1 MIRLWLAIL
10 LCVLTGGC
18 ANGTLFGNLQP
29 RQVDIWSDPIFAQE
43 KARLT
48 YNSEVLSRVEPFVG
62 KTEADLYVVLR
73 PETDIF
79 PTALNNDPGDLLTY
93 TIMTR
98 GEGNTADPGVFALD
112 SSTYNLLLKDYLG
125 DRVIQ
130 VNRLC
135 DAYFRRLD
143 GIAGGADFGQSAL
156 NTIGD
161 YSSVIMG
168 LTGSP
173 AKALAVLA
181 GTQAALNETVDAATV
196 LLLLSPAPSTVRG
209 LVDARQRRL
218 LSEANSDVLRRPT
231 HQNIESLVQSYAL
244 ACTPV
249 GIRAII
255 NDAVTERTRAEDP
268 DRTTIAGQ
276 SLLAGLESVLNNDAT
291 TVNRVGTLNEDAA
304 AHLLWL
310 SRTPDCAAA
319 TCAVR
324 QVVTARAPSLVA
336 AYDRNRE
343 TVVAKLAELAVA
355 EPSVGARASALETAF
370 LDAAER
376 RRQAD
381 RDEENARLKQEN
393 DALRLRLQA
402 PAAGTPMPGATAEE
416 TPTPE
421 TPATEAPAAETSTPG
436 APVVDVPTP
445 EDEEDEETPE
455 AA

>member
-18 ANGTLFGNLQP
+18 ANGTLFGNLRP
-29 RQVDIWSDPIFAQE
+29 HQVDIWSDPVFAQE
-43 KARLT
+43 RARLT

-62 KTEADLYVVLR
+62 KDDADLYVVLR
-73 PETDIF
+73 PETVTVPD
-79 PTALNNDPGDLLTY
+79 TLHNDQAELLTY
-93 TIMTR
+93 SIRIR
-98 GEGNTADPGVFALD
+98 GQANANEAGVFALD
-112 SSTYNLLLKDYLG
+112 STTYNLLLKDYLG
-125 DRVIQ
+125 DRVVQ

-135 DAYFRRLD
+135 DAYFSQLD
-143 GIAGGADFGQSAL
+143 GIAGGADFSQSAL

-218 LSEANSDVLRRPT
+218 LSDANNDVLRSPT

-276 SLLAGLESVLNNDAT
+276 SLLARLESVLNNGAT
-291 TVNRVGTLNEDAA
+291 NANRVGTLDEDAA

-324 QVVTARAPSLVA
+324 QVVSARAPNLVA

-343 TVVAKLAELAVA
+343 LSVAKLAELAVA
-355 EPSVGARASALETAF
+355 EPSVGARASALESAF

-381 RDEENARLKQEN
+381 RDTENQRLTQEN
-393 DALRLRLQA
+393 DDLRRRLAAPDGGTPTPQA
-402 PAAGTPMPGATAEE
+402 PTPEAPVTE

-421 TPATEAPAAETSTPG
+421 TPVTDTPTPG
-436 APVVDVPTP
+436 TPVVDVPVP
-445 EDEEDEETPE
+445 EDEDDEDGPE

>member
-1 MIRLWLAIL
+1 MFRSWLVVL
-10 LCVLTGGC
+10 LCVSVGGC
-18 ANGTLFGNLQP
+18 TNGSLFGNLRPQ
-29 RQVDIWSDPIFAQE
+29 QVDIWADPIYAQE
-43 KARLT
+43 RDRLT
-48 YNSEVLSRVEPFVG
+48 YSSEVLSRVEPFVG
-62 KTEADLYVVLR
+62 KTDADLYVVLR
-73 PETDIF
+73 PEAGAIPDRLS
-79 PTALNNDPGDLLTY
+79 ADPAELLTY
-93 TIMTR
+93 SIGIR
-98 GEGNTADPGVFALD
+98 GQVDASEVGVFALD
-112 SSTYNLLLKDYLG
+112 STTYNLLLKDYLG
-125 DRVIQ
+125 DRVVQ

-135 DAYFRRLD
+135 DAYFGQLD

-209 LVDARQRRL
+209 LVDARQRRI
-218 LSEANSDVLRRPT
+218 LSDANSGTLRNPT

-276 SLLAGLESVLNNDAT
+276 SLLVGLESLLNNGAT
-291 TVNRVGTLNEDAA
+291 TANRVGTLDEEAA

-310 SRTPDCAAA
+310 SRTPDCDAAA
-319 TCAVR
+319 CPVR
-324 QVVTARAPSLVA
+324 QVVSARAPNLVA

-343 TVVAKLAELAVA
+343 ASVAKLAELALA

-381 RDEENARLKQEN
+381 RDTENQRLTQEN
-393 DALRLRLQA
+393 EDLRRRLA
-402 PAAGTPMPGATAEE
+402 TPAVVPSTPAAPTPVAPVTE
-416 TPTPE
+416 TPTPAAP
-421 TPATEAPAAETSTPG
+421 TPV
-436 APVVDVPTP
+436 APVDEVPGTGVR
-445 EDEEDEETPE
+445 ENQVADE
-455 AA
+455 AMAG